1 MKMQLKRKIQILGLI
16 ILIVMLAIIGCSKKD
31 VSVTIKEENEKETLV
46 NETAEEEIMEDP
58 VEETSV
64 DEQTDDLKSEAI
76 EAEEESGSKNQ
87 EEIKEVTELSLE
99 EIEITEITPTTVY
112 TTDQVNVRIY
122 PSTEADILKTLNRR
136 VELTKVGEYKD
147 WSVVLIDNTNYFVF
161 SSYLTTEVSVSS
173 GKIVAIDAGHQLK
186 GNNEKE
192 PVGPGAS
199 ETKAKVASGTS
210 GVSTG
215 LAEYELNL
223 QVSVKLKN
231 ELINRG
237 YEVVMIRESND
248 VNISNSERATI
259 ANNSGAEAFVRIH
272 ANGSENSNVSGIMTI
287 SPTSA
292 NPYMGHLYSESK
304 NLSSLILEQMVL
316 ATGANSKGVWE
327 TDSMSG
333 INWCEIPVTIIEM
346 GYMSNPTEDEL
357 MATEDYQN
365 KLVQGI
371 ANGLDEYFK

>member
-1 MKMQLKRKIQILGLI
+1 MKMLLKRKIKILGLI
-16 ILIVMLAIIGCSKKD
+16 ILIAMFAIIGCSKKD
-31 VSVTIKEENEKETLV
+31 VSVTTKEQTEKETLV
-46 NETAEEEIMEDP
+46 NETEETKEEPTEETP
-58 VEETSV
+58 VEE
-64 DEQTDDLKSEAI
+64 QADDLKSEKI
-76 EAEEESGSKNQ
+76 EAEEESDSQDQ

-99 EIEITEITPTTVY
+99 DIEITETTPTTVY
-112 TTDQVNVRIY
+112 TTDHVNVRIY

-136 VELTKVGEYKD
+136 VELIKVGDYKD

-161 SSYLTTEVSVSS
+161 SSYLTAEVPAST

-231 ELINRG
+231 ELISRG
-237 YEVVMIRESND
+237 YEVIMIRESND
-248 VNISNSERATI
+248 VNISNSERAAI

-272 ANGSENSNVSGIMTI
+272 ANGSENSSVSGIMTI
-287 SPTSA
+287 SPTSS

-304 NLSSLILEQMVL
+304 NLSSLILDQTVST
-316 ATGANSKGVWE
+316 TGANSKGVWE

-346 GYMSNPTEDEL
+346 GYMSNPAEDEL
-357 MATEDYQN
+357 MATEDYQS
-365 KLVQGI
+365 KLVQGV
-371 ANGLDEYFK
+371 ANGLDEYFN